1 MALEHVFHMNMKD
14 KYMNFNNKARVML
27 KVRWFV
33 SFLAKCGE
41 MVGIWAGSALG
52 APTLQC

>member
-1 MALEHVFHMNMKD
+1 MVLEHVFHINMKD
-14 KYMNFNNKARVML
+14 KNMNFNNKARVML

-41 MVGIWAGSALG
+41 LVGFRVGSALG
-52 APTLQC
+52 DLI